1 MEQVKFWDLKR
12 RIALGD
18 NFAFTDYF
26 NRLIVAISKGQA
38 DAR

>member
-12 RIALGD
+12 RILLGD

-26 NRLIVAISKGQA
+26 NRLIVALSKGQA
-38 DAR
+38 DAG